1 MVARI
6 VLLLLISFLPLFC
19 LNHHCSDREKII
31 SHPHE
36 NGKALRRWAYLLG
49 TAPSSERYLN
59 RALTGFDYV
68 VVTGFMFTGDGR
80 LHRTIPVHKVQFLRD
95 LARHRRITLYP
106 LVSLKSVHSGI
117 SLLTN
122 NRRRAGAIENLEKL
136 VTRYQFGGI
145 HIDFEYLPPRYIV
158 HLVTFLKELRS
169 AMPGITLSMAL
180 FPQVE
185 FPARYS
191 GFHNIEVIGPH
202 LDEIVLMC
210 YDYHRPGTEAGPVT
224 DIQWAE
230 RNILKVL
237 RYLKPSQIWLG
248 VPAYGYAWDE
258 RNRTTVITARRG
270 VRLAQRY
277 GGTRHKSGTLYF
289 IWPRNGNARVYLSDA
304 TTRQRMEGLA
314 RRYSLKGTALWR
326 LGFEERE

>member
-6 VLLLLISFLPLFC
+6 VSLLLISFLPLFC
-19 LNHHCSDREKII
+19 LNHHCSDKEKIT

-36 NGKALRRWAYLLG
+36 NGNAIRRWAYLLG
-49 TAPSSERYLN
+49 TVPYSEQYLN

-68 VVTGFMFTGDGR
+68 VVTGFTFAGDGR
-80 LHRTIPVHKVQFLRD
+80 IQQKIPLHKVQSLRA
-95 LARHRRITLYP
+95 LARHRGITLYP
-106 LVSLKSVHSGI
+106 LISLKSVIAGI
-117 SLLTN
+117 TLLTD
-122 NRRRAGAIENLEKL
+122 NRIRAGAIENLKKL

-145 HIDFEYLPPRYIV
+145 HIDFEYLHPRYAV
-158 HLVTFLKELRS
+158 HLATFLEELRS

-180 FPQVE
+180 FPQVD
-185 FPARYS
+185 FPAQYS

-210 YDYHRPGTEAGPVT
+210 YDYYRPGTKAGPVT

-230 RNILKVL
+230 KNILKVL
-237 RYLKPSQIWLG
+237 QHMKPSQIWLG

-258 RNRTTVITARRG
+258 RDRTTVITARRG
-270 VRLAQRY
+270 VKLAQRY

-289 IWPRNGNARVYLSDA
+289 VWPRNGNVRVYLSDA
-304 TTRQRMEGLA
+304 TTRQRMEELA